1 MRRRR
6 RASIED
12 LRSAIAQLPRRTR
25 VAMLQGIEANDI
37 IVGAYSTRDG
47 ICPMLAAHRAGGRTA
62 LIAFAEAWDAVAFRG
77 QRRTRARRAT
87 PRELLI
93 LRAHLE
99 ASLIDDEAVAGER
112 GAARTGRAA
121 RQAGRAAIRPGRAA
135 RQPRPLRRPAARA
148 SGPAGRAWFA
158 ATTSTSAFWTRSGP
172 RPSPTSSP
180 TGCRLSGSPRGA
192 EATS

>member
-112 GAARTGRAA
+112 GGGPDRAGS
-121 RQAGRAAIRPGRAA
+121 QAGRQGSHSAREGSQAAPAA
-135 RQPRPLRRPAARA
+135 PPARRPRF
-148 SGPAGRAWFA
+148 GAG
-158 ATTSTSAFWTRSGP
+158 WTRVV
-172 RPSPTSSP
+172 RRYDEYE
-180 TGCRLSGSPRGA
+180 RLLDALGA
-192 EATS
+192 EAEPHLESDRVPSLR